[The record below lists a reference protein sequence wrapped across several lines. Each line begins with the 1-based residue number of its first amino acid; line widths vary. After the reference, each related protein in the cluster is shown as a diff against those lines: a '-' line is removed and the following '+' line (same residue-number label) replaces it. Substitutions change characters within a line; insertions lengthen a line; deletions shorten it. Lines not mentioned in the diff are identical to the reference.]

1 MATVIDELVVA
12 LKLDPKQFDQGNKD
26 AVRKL
31 QVFEREHER
40 HSKNVARNTENV
52 TQAYQQLQGRLLSIA
67 SLFMGGMGAA
77 AFSEQIIRL
86 TAQTG
91 YLAASLGMATDEIAK
106 WQAVGA
112 QKGAAPGEMAAS
124 IKSVRDAASDL
135 ASGRQNEVQKFAYM
149 THNNPGPAVNFT
161 KDTDPTEFMVDVSR
175 WLEYHKKQGPQAY
188 ATANRQVSSM
198 LGFGQGTMNVLD
210 IGPDELRKR
219 LKEAKK
225 YAPSEDDVKKF
236 QQLQEAFSRAET
248 AVEALWRSLVALG
261 STGIVKIFDDA
272 AFIITEFR
280 DKGFVA
286 GVRAYNQVAS
296 ENVAQSYSGAVD
308 TVKGWGRGAYN
319 WGRRKLGLS
328 TSDQDDKPADFNS
341 RWSGATPPSPEIS
354 GDLKGKDVAAFIMHH
369 TGGRGTTEG
378 VQNTLRQR
386 GLGVE
391 YIMDREGNITVAGGR
406 GASHMMTGWGKGA
419 GLSNRNTVG
428 MEVIARDD
436 KDVTPAQVEAARRFI
451 EKNYPKTPVFG
462 HGEVN
467 PGHKEAD
474 EGMKIVS
481 AIRAKRAIEAS
492 EINKSGTF
500 DSRWQD
506 RIGGLGG
513 AAAAARA
520 DESIIRNN
528 SRSTET
534 HVGEIKVHLPPGSD
548 GRAIGRSV
556 SEELRGREPAH
567 EGQD

>member
-112 QKGAAPGEMAAS
+112 QKGVAPGEMAAS

-135 ASGRQNEVQKFAYM
+135 AAGRQNEVQKFAYM

-210 IGPDELRKR
+210 MGPDELRKR

-261 STGIVKIFDDA
+261 STGIVKFFDDA

-286 GVRAYNQVAS
+286 GLRAYNQVAS
-296 ENVAQSYSGAVD
+296 DSVAQSYGGAVD
-308 TVKGWGRGAYN
+308 TVKGWGRSAYN

-328 TSDQDDKPADFNS
+328 TDEPGDKPATFNE
-341 RWSGATPPSPEIS
+341 RWSGEASAAPSDVLEKARQVALSGGPAAVERFMASQGYPKNGAWCGEFAAATVKAAGGTPPKNPQIASNWRNYGKEVDDPRP
-354 GDLKGKDVAAFIMHH
+354 GDIAVRRGAPTGSTGSHVTIVEELNGNRFI
-369 TGGRGTTEG
+369 
-378 VQNTLRQR
+378 
-386 GLGVE
+386 GLG
-391 YIMDREGNITVAGGR
+391 GNQRAGMRSNFSKSSYQYFR
-406 GASHMMTGWGKGA
+406 G
-419 GLSNRNTVG
+419 
-428 MEVIARDD
+428 E
-436 KDVTPAQVEAARRFI
+436 
-451 EKNYPKTPVFG
+451 EKPKEPSL
-462 HGEVN
+462 
-467 PGHKEAD
+467 K
-474 EGMKIVS
+474 
-481 AIRAKRAIEAS
+481 
-492 EINKSGTF
+492 
-500 DSRWQD
+500 SRWND
-506 RIGGLGG
+506 RIGTLGG
-513 AAAAARA
+513 AAAATRA